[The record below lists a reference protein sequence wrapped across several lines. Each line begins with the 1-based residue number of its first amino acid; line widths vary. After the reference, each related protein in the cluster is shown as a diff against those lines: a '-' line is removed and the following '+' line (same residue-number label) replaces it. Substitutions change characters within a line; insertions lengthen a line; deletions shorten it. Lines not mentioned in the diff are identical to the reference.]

1 MNQDITYHTE
11 RLSLRLSTL
20 EDAAFMLELLNTPK
34 WLQFI
39 GDRNIRSK
47 EDAEAYIQNN
57 ILPVIK
63 KYGFGNFTVIRKSD
77 NSKIGCCGLYDR
89 EGVEGIDIG
98 FAFLPEYENQGYALE
113 SAFKIKELALKEF
126 RLDRLSAITNKK
138 NIGSQKLLEKLDL
151 EYKKEISLPNSKEPI
166 LLYKWEAN

>member
-11 RLSLRLSTL
+11 RLSLKLTTL

-39 GDRNIRSK
+39 GDRNIRSI

-113 SAFKIKELALKEF
+113 STFKIKELALKEF
-126 RLDRLSAITNKK
+126 RLDSLSAITNKK

-151 EYKKEISLPNSKEPI
+151 EYKKEISLPNSKESL